1 MFSPHGHV
9 RIQRVVL
16 EHHRDVPIPRREIVD
31 DVVADPD
38 DALGDVL
45 EPGDHSQRRRL
56 AGAGRA
62 DQDHELSI
70 RNREVHVLD
79 RLYAVGVALGHVFES
94 YAGHPGPFLRA
105 TRRARRLRR
114 TAARR
119 RLRRT

>member
-1 MFSPHGHV
+1 MKA
-9 RIQRVVL
+9 IVVTDEAAGTAGMTL
-16 EHHRDVPIPRREIVD
+16 VERPEPDAAGN

-45 EPGDHSQRRRL
+45 EPGEHSQRRGL

-62 DQDHELSI
+62 DQDHELSV
-70 RNREVHVLD
+70 RDREVHVRD
-79 RLYAVGVALGHVFES
+79 RLYAVGVALGHVFEN
-94 YAGHPGPFLRA
+94 YARHAGPFLRA
-105 TRRARRLRR
+105 TGRARRLRR